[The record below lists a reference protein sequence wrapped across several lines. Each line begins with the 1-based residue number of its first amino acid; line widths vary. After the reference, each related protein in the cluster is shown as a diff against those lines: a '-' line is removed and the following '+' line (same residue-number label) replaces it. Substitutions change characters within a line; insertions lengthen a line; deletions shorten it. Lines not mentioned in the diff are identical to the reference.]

1 MTPSAILLTH
11 TTMSTCLPLGRDEY
25 ASGSGSGARVQ
36 DEDELQLM
44 WLGILLGAAGS
55 IGIAIGELGMG
66 RTSEE
71 IKTNTHEGQSLIS
84 EKPANETLLAALNVK
99 LFVYRAI
106 FVVSAIANFVAFG
119 FAPNPVL
126 APLEGLQFVSAFL
139 WAVYYRKKTLFHEE
153 TKRIKKTTF
162 CYALSG
168 TVTTSVAIVGVV
180 LFTPTIESTF
190 GVEGLLCLWSRPEWV
205 AVASTLSGVV
215 VLLLVLGWASSFF
228 SKPPTTM
235 EKAEAKESVSV
246 MLWSA
251 FVPAT
256 VGAIGATL
264 AKQISELL
272 RVALSGGEDGLME
285 VFVDFEHSF
294 GMVYTLGIATGF
306 CFWYWFRELTNGMSK
321 FEETLALPVYQGSY
335 IVLTALLGGIFF
347 DDFVNYNDVQLIGWA
362 ASLTLLVVGL
372 AVIVVGAASSP
383 SVPTSPSPDAQRGM
397 MKQADRVEQTVKE
410 NVAHLAPTR
419 PQQVPAL
426 IL

>member
-1 MTPSAILLTH
+1 
-11 TTMSTCLPLGRDEY
+11 
-25 ASGSGSGARVQ
+25 
-36 DEDELQLM
+36 M

-55 IGIAIGELGMG
+55 VGIAIGELGMG

-71 IKTNTHEGQSLIS
+71 IKENTPEGESLTS
-84 EKPANETLLAALNVK
+84 KKPANETLLAALRVK

-139 WAVYYRKKTLFHEE
+139 WAVYYKKKTLFHEE
-153 TKRIKKTTF
+153 TNRIKKTKF

-205 AVASTLSGVV
+205 AVASTFSGVV
-215 VLLLVLGWASSFF
+215 VLMLLVRWASARLS
-228 SKPPTTM
+228 SPPTTM
-235 EKAEAKESVSV
+235 ETKEAKTSVSA
-246 MLWSA
+246 MLWAA

-264 AKQISELL
+264 AKQVSELL
-272 RVALSGGEDGLME
+272 RVALSGGEDGLLE
-285 VFVDFEHSF
+285 VFGSSPDGKHSY
-294 GMVYTLGIATGF
+294 GMIYTLGVATGI
-306 CFWYWFRELTNGMSK
+306 CFGYWFLELTNGMKK
-321 FEETLALPVYQGSY
+321 FEETLALPVYQGTY

-347 DDFVNYNDVQLIGWA
+347 DDFVNYTDVQLIGWM

-372 AVIVVGAASSP
+372 AVIVVGADSSP
-383 SVPTSPSPDAQRGM
+383 KKPSGSDNKDSSGTPPSQAYSSASVARPVQVPT
-397 MKQADRVEQTVKE
+397 
-410 NVAHLAPTR
+410 LF
-419 PQQVPAL
+419 L
-426 IL
+426 

>member
-1 MTPSAILLTH
+1 MINDPMCNTTD
-11 TTMSTCLPLGRDEY
+11 TTMSTCLRFGKDEY
-25 ASGSGSGARVQ
+25 GSGSGSGDNAE

-44 WLGILLGAAGS
+44 WLGILLGSVGS

-66 RTSEE
+66 QTSEE
-71 IKTNTHEGQSLIS
+71 IKENTPEGESLITK
-84 EKPANETLLAALNVK
+84 KPANETLLAALRVK

-139 WAVYYRKKTLFHEE
+139 WAVYYKKKTLFHKE
-153 TKRIKKTTF
+153 TNRIKKTKF
-162 CYALSG
+162 CFALSG
-168 TVTTSVAIVGVV
+168 TLTTSVAIVGVV
-180 LFTPTIESTF
+180 LFTPEIESTF

-205 AVASTLSGVV
+205 VVASSVSGIV
-215 VLLLVLGWASSFF
+215 VLLLMLGWASAFF

-235 EKAEAKESVSV
+235 ERAEAKQSVSAMV
-246 MLWSA
+246 RSA

-272 RVALSGGEDGLME
+272 RVALSGGEDGLKE
-285 VFVDFEHSF
+285 VFVGE
-294 GMVYTLGIATGF
+294 GLERLPIVYFIGIATGV
-306 CFWYWFRELTNGMSK
+306 CFFYWFRELTNGMSK

-335 IVLTALLGGIFF
+335 IVLTALVGGIFF

-372 AVIVVGAASSP
+372 AVIVVGGGSP
-383 SVPTSPSPDAQRGM
+383 PTDNKGKTVDPIEAENEKEMARLA
-397 MKQADRVEQTVKE
+397 KLAD
-410 NVAHLAPTR
+410 PTLKPLSAR
-419 PQQVPAL
+419 VPAL